1 MKKSIVSILFSG
13 IFVLLSSFSAF
24 ALSSIDA
31 SNPFEGPVTITD
43 TDTNPFSYTFD
54 FNKDALNIS
63 YFELKLK
70 YSNVHTNTSE
80 TSAVGEKWYVTPES
94 LLIEL
99 DSYALTPDSHNAPME
114 QIFTFS
120 QSDLSNLF
128 LKFASEG
135 YFALAFTETTNRV
148 DSFTL
153 NSATLTAHGTPA
165 AVPIPGA
172 MLLFGTGLLG
182 LVGLRQRQIR

>member
-1 MKKSIVSILFSG
+1 MKKRIAAILFSG
-13 IFVLLSSFSAF
+13 IFILLHSLSAF
-24 ALSSIDA
+24 ALSSIVT

-43 TDTNPFSYTFD
+43 ADITRFSYTFD
-54 FNKDALNIS
+54 FDKDALNIS
-63 YFELKLK
+63 HFEINLW
-70 YSNVHTNTSE
+70 YSDVHTNTNVKSE
-80 TSAVGEKWYVTPES
+80 VGEKWYVTPDNV
-94 LLIEL
+94 LIEL
-99 DSYALTPDSHNAPME
+99 DSFALTPDSNNVPME
-114 QIFTFS
+114 QKFTFY
-120 QSDLSNLF
+120 QSDLSDTF

-135 YFALAFTETTNRV
+135 SFALAFSEETERV

-153 NSATLTAHGTPA
+153 NSATLTIYGTPA